1 MDLSA
6 ALHTFIEEARELL
19 ASMEDSL
26 LAVEAGRVGSDE
38 IGALFRAAHTIK
50 GSAGLFGLT
59 QIVAF
64 THHVESVM
72 DRVRAGSVPLD
83 PPLAELLLRCRDYI
97 ATLVDEVV
105 DEKAHA
111 AGPLEARLVA
121 ELGAYLGVS
130 EVKVGSNLRV
140 TRQPEHWES
149 SGGGQV
155 DTDCWHLSLRF
166 GSDVLRMGMDPLSF
180 LRYLGRLGRIVQ
192 IATLWERLPGAA
204 EMDAEACYLGFELSF
219 QTDCDKVT
227 IEEVFEFVRDDAV
240 IHILP
245 PHSKIDEYVR
255 LIAALP
261 NDKLRL
267 GEILLNIGTLT
278 PRELDVALSQQKTA
292 PQTAPLGKILIE
304 EQVVAAPVI
313 AAALDKQR
321 SADERKQQE
330 HKLVKVEAA
339 KLDNLINLVGEM
351 VIAGAA
357 THLLAGRAKDP
368 ELNEAMSVMNRLVEL
383 IRDGALKLRM
393 GQIGETF
400 NRFPRVVR
408 DVSKELGKH
417 IELQISGSETELDK
431 SMVEK
436 IADPL
441 MHLVRNAIDHGIEAP
456 ALRLARGKPEQGTIR
471 LNAYHDSGSIVIEVG
486 DDGGGLNRDKI
497 RAKAIANGLIAADTV
512 LSDQE
517 LMGLIFEA
525 GFSTAEAVTNLS
537 GRGVGMDV
545 VKRNVE
551 ALRGTIDISS
561 QEGIG
566 TTMHLRLPLTMAIID
581 GFLVRVGASVF
592 VIPLDMVV
600 ECVELPASERDVER
614 EYINLRGHVLPF
626 LRLRTLFDL
635 EGQAVRRENIVVVRY
650 GNHRAGLVVDDLLGE
665 CQAVIKPLGQ
675 LFRQAKGLAGST
687 ILGNGEV
694 ALILDVQ
701 DLIRLTEQAPQR
713 GAGSSRRGE
722 PLALRR

>member
-1 MDLSA
+1 M
-6 ALHTFIEEARELL
+6 TWC
-19 ASMEDSL
+19 
-26 LAVEAGRVGSDE
+26 
-38 IGALFRAAHTIK
+38 T
-50 GSAGLFGLT
+50 
-59 QIVAF
+59 
-64 THHVESVM
+64 
-72 DRVRAGSVPLD
+72 
-83 PPLAELLLRCRDYI
+83 
-97 ATLVDEVV
+97 
-105 DEKAHA
+105 
-111 AGPLEARLVA
+111 
-121 ELGAYLGVS
+121 
-130 EVKVGSNLRV
+130 
-140 TRQPEHWES
+140 
-149 SGGGQV
+149 
-155 DTDCWHLSLRF
+155 
-166 GSDVLRMGMDPLSF
+166 
-180 LRYLGRLGRIVQ
+180 
-192 IATLWERLPGAA
+192 
-204 EMDAEACYLGFELSF
+204 
-219 QTDCDKVT
+219 
-227 IEEVFEFVRDDAV
+227 
-240 IHILP
+240 
-245 PHSKIDEYVR
+245 
-255 LIAALP
+255 
-261 NDKLRL
+261 
-267 GEILLNIGTLT
+267 
-278 PRELDVALSQQKTA
+278 
-292 PQTAPLGKILIE
+292 
-304 EQVVAAPVI
+304 
-313 AAALDKQR
+313 
-321 SADERKQQE
+321 
-330 HKLVKVEAA
+330 
-339 KLDNLINLVGEM
+339 
-351 VIAGAA
+351 
-357 THLLAGRAKDP
+357 
-368 ELNEAMSVMNRLVEL
+368 
-383 IRDGALKLRM
+383 
-393 GQIGETF
+393 
-400 NRFPRVVR
+400 
-408 DVSKELGKH
+408 
-417 IELQISGSETELDK
+417 
-431 SMVEK
+431 
-436 IADPL
+436 
-441 MHLVRNAIDHGIEAP
+441 AP

-675 LFRQAKGLAGST
+675 LCRQAKGLAGST